1 MENYEVYYENFAFL
15 EENLKVLP
23 CDAKLMFHNKIG
35 IGESKCPYEHRD
47 SDLMDVA
54 MSNKNFYLQVVGS
67 NLHLK
72 HEHSYYFQVQ
82 CQLALT
88 GAAFNDFV
96 VYTHRSLFIERF
108 AFDEQFWTN
117 AVRKVGKLL
126 FLHPSKVTRI

>member
-1 MENYEVYYENFAFL
+1 
-15 EENLKVLP
+15 
-23 CDAKLMFHNKIG
+23 
-35 IGESKCPYEHRD
+35 
-47 SDLMDVA
+47 

-108 AFDEQFWTN
+108 TFDEQFWTD
-117 AVRKVGKLL
+117 AVRKVGNNYFSYILPKLL
-126 FLHPSKVTRI
+126 GH